1 MPRKIFFRCKFLVLS
16 IIFLLFLLVLFFAT
30 YRLKISADS
39 ITSSNLHSTGSFEIS
54 KQLKDFD
61 FSNSGISHNNSNVQ
75 VGITSHHLPTAFTLI
90 ANFYR
95 ELLNSSGDKKTF
107 IILGP
112 DHFEKCQNYVSTTDV
127 GYLTPFDKLEIDQ
140 EISQRLLDLHLAS
153 LDNNCFEGEHS
164 IGVQTIFIKYL
175 FPNAKIVPII
185 FSSSTTDKSI
195 SEIANFLSQL
205 GSSVTVITSIDF
217 SHHYEY
223 NQAMLID
230 SISEDKIKNLNESF
244 FDLEHVDSPA
254 ALKIAIILA
263 KKLYSSRP
271 IIIDKANSYDF
282 TGEKDNTTGYFNVI
296 FTK

>member
-112 DHFEKCQNYVSTTDV
+112 DHFEKCQNYVTTTNI
-127 GYLTPFDKLEIDQ
+127 GYLTPFDKVEIDQ
-140 EISQRLLDLHLAS
+140 EVSQKLLDLHLAS

-175 FPNAKIVPII
+175 FGKAKIVPII
-185 FSSSTTDKSI
+185 FSSSTSDKSI
-195 SEIANFLSQL
+195 NGIADFISQL
-205 GSSVTVITSIDF
+205 GNSVTTIASIDF
-217 SHHYEY
+217 SHYYEY

-230 SISEDKIKNLNESF
+230 SVSEDKIKNLDESF
-244 FDLEHVDSPA
+244 FDLKHVDSPA
-254 ALKIAIILA
+254 SIKVAIALARKLGFSKPIILD
-263 KKLYSSRP
+263 R
-271 IIIDKANSYDF
+271 ANSYDF